1 MSIKTSADE
10 WVRKEPTQAI
20 AIVTAVALV
29 LGALIGFGVGF
40 KVEQSRTKSDVKK
53 LQNRLKTTAPPKK
66 TGAGPI
72 GQRVGTVT
80 AASGG
85 KITVKT
91 KKRGSVV
98 VTTTALTKFEKA
110 AGGTIADVVSGKRI
124 LVTAG
129 GNEIVVLPDTSKLG
143 RVVSAVASD
152 FIKVANGNGAPAAKI
167 KTPDVHRV
175 EKLTAAKF
183 TDVATGDNVLAGGRV
198 AGTKTFTATEVIV
211 LPADSGFTG

>member
-10 WVRKEPTQAI
+10 WVRREPTQAI

-29 LGALIGFGVGF
+29 LGALVGFGVGF
-40 KVEQSRTKSDVKK
+40 KVEQSRVKSDVKK
-53 LQNRLKTTAPPKK
+53 LQNRINSTVAPKK
-66 TGAGPI
+66 TGKGLL

-80 AASGG
+80 AVSSG

-91 KKRGSVV
+91 KKRGLVV
-98 VTTTALTKFEKA
+98 VSTTATTTFEKA
-110 AGGTIADVVSGKRI
+110 ARGTIADVVSGKRV

-129 GNEIVVLPDTSKLG
+129 GNEIVVLPAGSKLG
-143 RVVSAVASD
+143 RVVSVVASD
-152 FIKVANGNGAPAAKI
+152 FIKIANGNGAPAAKI

-175 EKLTAAKF
+175 ETLATAKSA
-183 TDVATGDNVLAGGRV
+183 DVAVGDNVLAGGV
-198 AGTKTFTATEVIV
+198 PTGAKAFAATEVIV